1 MALLCHVPSLWRG
14 RPCTGLKELGVCG
27 SAAEDARKEC
37 MPDGRIKGTKATA
50 WVELS
55 GGPATV
61 YNRISYAVGA
71 EKQIILSSDEV
82 DVPTVKVDLDRGSGI
97 KDHRR
102 EEINR
107 GWIAMYRHDGS

>member
-1 MALLCHVPSLWRG
+1 MLEKNACQAVTLRAQRG
-14 RPCTGLKELGVCG
+14 TTP
-27 SAAEDARKEC
+27 
-37 MPDGRIKGTKATA
+37 

-61 YNRISYAVGA
+61 YNSISYVVGA

-97 KDHRR
+97 KDHRH